1 MGALIE
7 QRGGAIK
14 LGIHGT
20 SLEERGDFIGIH
32 RDQGVLES
40 RYAIACASLQADR
53 LAQRILC
60 AAPATEQAHRAHD
73 QSRA

>member
-53 LAQRILC
+53 LAQ
-60 AAPATEQAHRAHD
+60 
-73 QSRA
+73 